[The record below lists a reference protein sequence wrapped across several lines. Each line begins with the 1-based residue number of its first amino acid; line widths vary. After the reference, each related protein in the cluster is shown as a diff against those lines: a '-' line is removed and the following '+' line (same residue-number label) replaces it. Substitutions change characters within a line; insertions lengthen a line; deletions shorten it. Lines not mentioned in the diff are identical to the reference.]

1 MARIVWAV
9 APVEMGRWVAAVVG
23 HVGTGTT
30 KADEEGGLDSA
41 QKGDWETNLETN
53 VRRLANM
60 EGVTFGAGTS
70 KERWVV
76 CCAVGPRARIQAP
89 KVPIAQ
95 YCMSS
100 SKNKMSDFKIRK
112 SETKRHTRNCL
123 LRVPELTPL

>member
-1 MARIVWAV
+1 MARIVWAA

-53 VRRLANM
+53 M
-60 EGVTFGAGTS
+60 EEVTFGAGTS

-76 CCAVGPRARIQAP
+76 CCAVLCCR
-89 KVPIAQ
+89 
-95 YCMSS
+95 SS
-100 SKNKMSDFKIRK
+100 CSYTSTK
-112 SETKRHTRNCL
+112 SAYSPVLYVEQ
-123 LRVPELTPL
+123 